1 MLVNQHKPLAER
13 GEIIFISY
21 IIEWEWREHSW
32 PAPTKTPFRHEAHPD
47 GTTKAQRPGLHI
59 SPNASIDNN
68 NSSNKITFQAQDASC
83 SPNRHM
89 TRACTPNKRKQRM
102 HEVIIG
108 SHKHLAGT
116 THLVLPKAMTR
127 FGQNHIFIGVYGVYT
142 VILVG
147 KSPYIRSCTVYIGI
161 RFWPTQAMTHLFS
174 PLLRHNASCSP
185 QSNDAPVLPKS
196 QARRILFSP
205 KQWRTCSPHYSGTTH
220 PVLPNATWHEFVLQ
234 APSAAFRKLA
244 LPRQVFSARFD
255 QLVSGTFRQIK
266 ARPQQLC
273 TDTHKQANVVALLVL
288 IVLTNITYCELRDR
302 LATDS

>member
-185 QSNDAPVLPKS
+185 QSNDAPVLPIT
-196 QARRILFSP
+196 QARRILFYPTQHDMSLYFKLLQLPSENSP
-205 KQWRTCSPHYSGTTH
+205 SQDKC
-220 PVLPNATWHEFVLQ
+220 
-234 APSAAFRKLA
+234 LA
-244 LPRQVFSARFD
+244 HALTSLY
-255 QLVSGTFRQIK
+255 LVRS
-266 ARPQQLC
+266 
-273 TDTHKQANVVALLVL
+273 
-288 IVLTNITYCELRDR
+288 DR
-302 LATDS
+302 LKHDHSNCALIHTNRPMWSLF